1 MIMDR
6 VRANWD
12 DEDYSDLF
20 WEDFILANVSR
31 TRRHLRGAHV
41 GTRFHSLIKRG
52 VPLSGEFRVS
62 ESDRWIASV
71 ISYSASIGMA
81 LAEEA
86 GDVNDQVRFD
96 VQPGL
101 TLADHLI

>member
-1 MIMDR
+1 M
-6 VRANWD
+6 A
-12 DEDYSDLF
+12 
-20 WEDFILANVSR
+20 
-31 TRRHLRGAHV
+31 
-41 GTRFHSLIKRG
+41 GTLSISLQWTCD
-52 VPLSGEFRVS
+52 VPGPDTAPRPQCLSGEFRVS
-62 ESDRWIASV
+62 ESDCRIASI

-86 GDVNDQVRFD
+86 GDVNDRVRFD